1 MKKNRMLWG
10 HTRGLLKVLMIMKL
24 SVFLVLVLA
33 LQGFA
38 TKSYSQRTQLTFQ
51 LNSVKVLNVLN
62 EIERS
67 TDYYFLFNK
76 DMVDVDRIV
85 SVSANQ
91 SNVTE
96 VLEDLFEGTNV
107 TFVISE
113 RQIVLRTE
121 GANTSQ
127 SDQKKTIIGKVTDS
141 SGEALPGVTV
151 VVKGTTQGVITDMDG
166 NFSIADVSGN
176 ATLMFSFVG
185 MRAQEVNV
193 DGRTVIDVTMV
204 EESIGLEE
212 VVAVGYGVQKKAT
225 LTGSVIN
232 VDGEDLKNIPAT
244 NVSQTISGRL
254 PGVVA
259 ISNGGEPGYDG
270 VSILIRGVNTFGN
283 SAPLI
288 VVDGV
293 PGRSLER
300 IDPSTIETMSV
311 LKDASAAIYGA
322 QAANGVILITTKRGK
337 VGKPTVDFS
346 YNYGITRP
354 TKMPEMTD
362 AAEYA
367 TLLNEIDLYAG
378 RDPRY
383 TSTEIQ
389 KYRDGSDP
397 WRYPNSDYI
406 KETLKPWSE
415 QTYGNV
421 SIKGGTENINYFV
434 SLSTKNQDAFY
445 RNSATYYKQHDIR
458 SNLDIK
464 INKYMNF
471 IMNTSGRME
480 DRNYPQRGAPEIFNK
495 LMRSKPIIPAYWP
508 NGLPGPGMEGGD
520 NPVVLVTNETGYQ
533 KDKWY
538 VLNSDF
544 QLNIDAPW
552 VKGLSVGLNA
562 SLDKSFNFIKNWQT
576 PWTVYS
582 WDKVSMDE
590 NGEPLLIGSEQGVDD
605 PRLTQTA
612 KDYQNILTRA
622 MVNYQTTIAD
632 VHNIKLMAGVE
643 KIVGKG
649 DDFWAYRRYYIST
662 AVDQLF
668 AGGLEDINNGGSA
681 YKETRLNYFGRANY
695 TFKDKY
701 LAEFVWRYQA
711 SYIFEKSSR
720 YGFFPG
726 VSLGYVLSEENFWK
740 ENIPVIS
747 FAKLR
752 ASWGKTGNDLINPY
766 QYLSSYSFGSL
777 SFITDGGSQ
786 SNKVLYEGVVP
797 NTGVTWESATQQ
809 DVGFDL
815 QFFSG
820 KLALTADYFYN
831 KRTNILARRNASVP
845 TSTGLSLPDENI
857 GEFQNQGF
865 DFNLQYSN
873 NSSKFTYSIG
883 VNGVYAK
890 NKVLFWDEAPG
901 APVYQQSTGRPLGAS
916 LYYNAIGIFQTQ
928 EEIDAY
934 PHLAGARPGDIIFDD
949 YNDDG
954 VLDGKDMVRHDKSR
968 TPVFTGG
975 LNMNF
980 GYHNFDLNLL
990 FQGAMGGVFY
1000 QGTESGDFGNYLKSF
1015 YDNRWTELN
1024 PSTEN
1029 PRTYNRTGE
1038 YWVNQA
1044 NTYWLHKTDY
1054 VRLKNI
1060 ELGYTLPN
1068 TLTKKWGVD
1077 RLRIYASSF
1086 NIWTYS
1092 PDMEDFDPESVQT
1105 GYAGY
1110 SYPLNKAVN
1119 FGLSVTF

>member
-1 MKKNRMLWG
+1 MEKNQCVHGLSPCVRQTFKVVKLTML
-10 HTRGLLKVLMIMKL
+10 
-24 SVFLVLVLA
+24 LVLLSCFGVFA
-33 LQGFA
+33 SEYSNEGLQQ
-38 TKSYSQRTQLTFQ
+38 K
-51 LNSVKVLNVLN
+51 
-62 EIERS
+62 
-67 TDYYFLFNK
+67 
-76 DMVDVDRIV
+76 
-85 SVSANQ
+85 
-91 SNVTE
+91 
-96 VLEDLFEGTNV
+96 
-107 TFVISE
+107 VISG
-113 RQIVLRTE
+113 T
-121 GANTSQ
+121 
-127 SDQKKTIIGKVTDS
+127 VTDNT
-141 SGEALPGVTV
+141 EEPLPGVTV
-151 VVKGTTQGVITDMDG
+151 VVKGTTNGTVTDIDG
-166 NFSIADVSGN
+166 NYSISVDSETDVII
-176 ATLMFSFVG
+176 FSFVG
-185 MRAQEVNV
+185 MKSQEFEVGAQATINV
-193 DGRTVIDVTMV
+193 TLLADA
-204 EESIGLEE
+204 IGLEE
-212 VVAVGYGVQKKAT
+212 VVAVGYGTQKKAT

-232 VDGEDLKNIPAT
+232 VDGEDLKNVATT
-244 NVSQTISGRL
+244 NVSQSIAGKL

-283 SAPLI
+283 TAPLI

-293 PGRSLER
+293 PGRSLDR

-337 VGKPTVDFS
+337 TGKPTVDFS
-346 YNYGITRP
+346 YNYGMTRP
-354 TKMPEMTD
+354 TMMPEMTD

-383 TSTEIQ
+383 AQDEIQ
-389 KYRDGSDP
+389 KFRDGSDP

-406 KETLKPWSE
+406 EETLKPWSD

-421 SIKGGTENINYFV
+421 SVKGGTEKVNYYV
-434 SLSTKNQDAFY
+434 SLSNKTQDAFY
-445 RNSATYYKQHDIR
+445 RNSATSYKQYDLR
-458 SNLDIK
+458 SNFDVK
-464 INKYMNF
+464 INKYINF
-471 IMNTSGRME
+471 VMNTSGRLE

-520 NPVVLVTNETGYQ
+520 NPVVLVTNETGYS

-544 QLNIDAPW
+544 QLNMEVPW
-552 VKGLSVGLNA
+552 VKGLSVDLSA
-562 SLDKSFNFIKNWQT
+562 SLDKSINFQKNWAT

-582 WDKVSMDE
+582 WDNVSVDE
-590 NGEPLLIGSEQGVDD
+590 NGEPLLIGSSQGIDD
-605 PRLTQTA
+605 PRLSQSA

-622 MVNYQTTIAD
+622 LANYQTTIANA
-632 VHNIKLMAGVE
+632 HTIKLMAGAE

-668 AGGLEDINNGGSA
+668 AGGLEDINNTGSA

-695 TFKDKY
+695 SFKDKY

-711 SYIFEKSSR
+711 SYIFEESSR

-726 VSLGYVLSEENFWK
+726 VSLGYVISEENFWK
-740 ENIPVIS
+740 ENIPFIS
-747 FAKLR
+747 FAKFR
-752 ASWGKTGNDLINPY
+752 GSWGQTGNDRINPY
-766 QYLSSYSFGSL
+766 QYLSSYSFGGL
-777 SFITDGGSQ
+777 SFVTDGGSQ

-797 NTGVTWESATQQ
+797 NTNVTWESATQI
-809 DVGFDL
+809 DYGVDLHFFD
-815 QFFSG
+815 G
-820 KLALTADYFYN
+820 KLALTADYFDN
-831 KRTNILARRNASVP
+831 KRKNILARRNASVP
-845 TSTGLSLPDENI
+845 ASTGLSLPDENI
-857 GEFQNQGF
+857 GEFQNKGF
-865 DFNLQYSN
+865 DFNVQYSN
-873 NSSKFTYSIG
+873 NSSAFTYSVG

-890 NKVLFWDEAPG
+890 NKVLFWDEPPG
-901 APVYQQSTGRPLGAS
+901 APEYQQSTGRPLGAS
-916 LYYNAIGIFQTQ
+916 LYYNAIGIFQD
-928 EEIDAY
+928 EAEIAAY
-934 PHLAGARPGDIIFDD
+934 PHLAGARPGDIIFED
-949 YNDDG
+949 YNEDG
-954 VLDGKDMVRHDKSR
+954 VLDGQDRVMYDKSR

-975 LNMNF
+975 LNINM
-980 GYHNFDLNLL
+980 GYHGFDLNVL

-1000 QGTESGDFGNYLKSF
+1000 QGTESGDFGNYLQSF

-1060 ELGYTLPN
+1060 ELGYSLPQSI
-1068 TLTKKWGVD
+1068 TDKLKVEKFRV
-1077 RLRIYASSF
+1077 YVSSF
-1086 NIWTYS
+1086 NLLTYS
-1092 PDMEDFDPESVQT
+1092 PDMKDYDPESVQT

>member
-1 MKKNRMLWG
+1 
-10 HTRGLLKVLMIMKL
+10 MKL
-24 SVFLVLVLA
+24 SMFLILVFA

-38 TKSYSQRTQLTFQ
+38 SKSYSQQTQLTFQ
-51 LNSVKVLNVLN
+51 LNNVKVISVLN
-62 EIERS
+62 EIENS
-67 TDYYFLFNK
+67 TNYYFLFNK
-76 DMVDVDRIV
+76 DLIDIDRVV

-91 SNVTE
+91 EEVKS
-96 VLEDLFEGTNV
+96 VLEDLFQGTNV
-107 TFVISE
+107 KFVISD
-113 RQIVLRTE
+113 RQIVLTTE
-121 GANTSQ
+121 GSNNAQVGET
-127 SDQKKTIIGKVTDS
+127 KTIKGQVTDT
-141 SGEALPGVTV
+141 SGEGLPGVTV
-151 VVKGTTQGVITDMDG
+151 VVKGTTNGTITDG
-166 NFSIADVSGN
+166 NGNYTITDVPGD
-176 ATLMFSFVG
+176 ATLIFSFVG
-185 MRAQEVNV
+185 MKLQEIGVE
-193 DGRTVIDVTMV
+193 GQTIIDVVMA
-204 EESIGLEE
+204 EESIGLDE

-232 VDGEDLKNIPAT
+232 VDGDDLKNIPAT
-244 NVSQTISGRL
+244 NVSQSISGRL

-283 SAPLI
+283 SAPLV

-337 VGKPTVDFS
+337 VGKPTVDFT
-346 YNYGITRP
+346 YNYGLTRP
-354 TKMPEMTD
+354 TLMPEMTD
-362 AAEYA
+362 ASEYA

-383 TSTEIQ
+383 SQGEIQ
-389 KYRDGSDP
+389 KFSDGSDP
-397 WRYPNSDYI
+397 WKYPNSDYI
-406 KETLKPWSE
+406 DETLKPWSE

-421 SIKGGTENINYFV
+421 SIKGGTENVNYFV
-434 SLSTKNQDAFY
+434 SLSGKSQDAFY
-445 RNSATYYKQHDIR
+445 RNSATSYKQYDVR

-464 INKYMNF
+464 LNKYINF
-471 IMNTSGRME
+471 VMNTSGRLE

-520 NPVVLVTNETGYQ
+520 NPVVLVTNETGYS

-544 QLNIDAPW
+544 QLNVDVPW
-552 VKGLSVGLNA
+552 VEGLSVNLNA
-562 SLDKSFNFIKNWQT
+562 SLDKSINFVKNWAT

-582 WDKVSMDE
+582 WDQVSYDE
-590 NGEPLLIGSEQGVDD
+590 NGEPALIGSEQGIDD
-605 PRLTQTA
+605 PRLTQSA
-612 KDYQNILTRA
+612 KDNQNILTSARA
-622 MVNYQTTIAD
+622 NYETTIAN
-632 VHNIKLMAGVE
+632 VHNIKLMAGAE

-681 YKETRLNYFGRANY
+681 YEEARLNYFGRVNY

-711 SYIFEKSSR
+711 SYIFEESSR

-726 VSLGYVLSEENFWK
+726 VSLGYILSEENFWK
-740 ENIPVIS
+740 ENIPVIN

-752 ASWGKTGNDLINPY
+752 ASWGQTGNDLINPY
-766 QYLSSYSFGSL
+766 QFLSSYSFGGL
-777 SFITDGGSQ
+777 SYVNNGGTQ

-797 NTGVTWESATQQ
+797 NIGVTWESATQK
-809 DVGFDL
+809 DLGFDL
-815 QFFSG
+815 QFFNG
-820 KLALTADYFYN
+820 KLALTADYFIN

-845 TSTGLSLPDENI
+845 KTTGLALPDENI

-873 NSSKFTYSIG
+873 HSSDFTYSIG

-890 NKVLFWDEAPG
+890 NKILFWDEAPG
-901 APVYQQSTGRPLGAS
+901 APVYQQSTGHPLGAS
-916 LYYNAIGIFQTQ
+916 LYYNAIGIFQT
-928 EEIDAY
+928 EDEIAAY
-934 PHLAGARPGDIIFDD
+934 PHLAGARPGDIIFED
-949 YNDDG
+949 YNQDG
-954 VLDGKDMVRHDKSR
+954 MIDGTDKVRHDKSR
-968 TPVFTGG
+968 TPLFTGG
-975 LNMNF
+975 LNLNF
-980 GYHNFDLNLL
+980 GYKGFDLNVL
-990 FQGAMGGVFY
+990 FQGAVGGVFY

-1015 YDNRWTELN
+1015 YDDRWTELN

-1038 YWVNQA
+1038 YWVNQP

-1060 ELGYTLPN
+1060 ELGYTLPKIISN
-1068 TLTKKWGVD
+1068 KLSVD
-1077 RLRIYASSF
+1077 RCRVYVSGF
-1086 NIWTYS
+1086 NLLTYS
-1092 PDMEDFDPESVQT
+1092 PDMVDFDPESVQT